1 MADKPSFYSILTADV
16 RYDER
21 IGDFAKLLY
30 SDLTARCNRKGYCWP
45 TNEQL
50 AEDHRKNA
58 RTIVRT
64 LRELESAG
72 YIATEVIRDQ
82 KNMVVERRI
91 WLDANARAGL
101 EFLRKPHD
109 KNVTTPHDKNV
120 TTPHDK
126 NVKYIKENNINTNN
140 PLTPTG
146 ESELF
151 DEFWVAYPKHVAK
164 KSARRAW
171 DKLHADRDLLDAL
184 LTALEWQTRT
194 EAWQRDGGRYVP
206 NPATWLN
213 GRRWEDEPQAEA
225 GPDKPPRRRKEET
238 EVW

>member
-101 EFLRKPHD
+101 EFLRKPPD
-109 KNVTTPHDKNV
+109 KNVTTP
-120 TTPHDK
+120 PDK

-184 LTALEWQTRT
+184 LTALEWQTRM

-213 GRRWEDEPQAEA
+213 GRRWEDEPPSAD
-225 GPDKPPRRRKEET
+225 GPDKPPRRREEV

>member
-21 IGDFAKLLY
+21 LRFFARVLY
-30 SDLTARCNRKGYCWP
+30 SDITAMCNVKGYCSAG
-45 TNEQL
+45 NEHFADKFKQSKRTVSGTIARL
-50 AEDHRKNA
+50 AELGY
-58 RTIVRT
+58 
-64 LRELESAG
+64 LRV
-72 YIATEVIRDQ
+72 EVIRDDG
-82 KNMVVERRI
+82 KTVVERRI
-91 WLDANARAGL
+91 WVQANAQEAM
-101 EFLRKPHD
+101 EKVTDPIEENFHTYRKKLPD
-109 KNVTTPHDKNV
+109 PIEENFQD
-120 TTPHDK
+120 
-126 NVKYIKENNINTNN
+126 IKENNTRDNNN

-151 DEFWVAYPKHVAK
+151 DEFWAAYPKHVAK
-164 KSARRAW
+164 KPARRAW

-225 GPDKPPRRRKEET
+225 EPDKPPRRREEV

>member
-101 EFLRKPHD
+101 EFLRKPPD
-109 KNVTTPHDKNV
+109 KNVMTP
-120 TTPHDK
+120 PDK

-151 DEFWVAYPKHVAK
+151 DEFWATYPKHVAK

-184 LTALEWQTRT
+184 LNALEWQTRT
-194 EAWQRDGGRYVP
+194 GAWQRDGGRYVP

-225 GPDKPPRRRKEET
+225 APDKPPRRREEV

>member
-101 EFLRKPHD
+101 EFLRKPPD
-109 KNVTTPHDKNV
+109 KNVTTPPDKNV
-120 TTPHDK
+120 TTPPDK

-164 KSARRAW
+164 ESARRAW

-184 LTALEWQTRT
+184 LSALEWQTRM

-213 GRRWEDEPQAEA
+213 GRRGEDEPQAEA
-225 GPDKPPRRRKEET
+225 APDKPPRRREEV

>member
-21 IGDFAKLLY
+21 IGDFALY

-101 EFLRKPHD
+101 EFLRKPPD
-109 KNVTTPHDKNV
+109 KNVTTPPDKNV
-120 TTPHDK
+120 MTPPDK
-126 NVKYIKENNINTNN
+126 NVKYIKETNININN

-151 DEFWVAYPKHVAK
+151 DEFWAAYPKHVAK
-164 KSARRAW
+164 KPARRAW

-213 GRRWEDEPQAEA
+213 GHRWEDEPQPPA
-225 GPDKPPRRRKEET
+225 GPDKPPRRREEV

>member
-1 MADKPSFYSILTADV
+1 MTDKPSFYSILTADV

-101 EFLRKPHD
+101 EFLRKPPD
-109 KNVTTPHDKNV
+109 KNVTAPPDKNV
-120 TTPHDK
+120 MTPPDK
-126 NVKYIKENNINTNN
+126 NVKYIKENNININN

-151 DEFWVAYPKHVAK
+151 DEFWAAYPKHVAK
-164 KSARRAW
+164 KPARRAW

-213 GRRWEDEPQAEA
+213 GRRWEDEPQEETE
-225 GPDKPPRRRKEET
+225 PDKPPRRRKEET

>member
-21 IGDFAKLLY
+21 LSFFARVLY
-30 SDLTARCNRKGYCWP
+30 SDITAMCNVKGYCSAG
-45 TNEQL
+45 NEHFADKFKQSKRTVSGTIARL
-50 AEDHRKNA
+50 AELGY
-58 RTIVRT
+58 
-64 LRELESAG
+64 LRVEG
-72 YIATEVIRDQ
+72 IRDAG
-82 KNMVVERRI
+82 KTVVERRI
-91 WLDANARAGL
+91 WVQANAQEAM
-101 EFLRKPHD
+101 EK
-109 KNVTTPHDKNV
+109 VTDPIEENFQD
-120 TTPHDK
+120 
-126 NVKYIKENNINTNN
+126 IKENNTRDNNN

-151 DEFWVAYPKHVAK
+151 DEFWAAYPKHVAK
-164 KSARRAW
+164 KPARRAW

-213 GRRWEDEPQAEA
+213 GRRWEDEPQPGE
-225 GPDKPPRRRKEET
+225 PDKPPRRRKEET

>member
-109 KNVTTPHDKNV
+109 KNVMTPPDKNV
-120 TTPHDK
+120 TTPPDK
-126 NVKYIKENNINTNN
+126 NVKYIKENNININN

-151 DEFWVAYPKHVAK
+151 DEFWAAYPKHVAK
-164 KSARRAW
+164 KPARRAW

-184 LTALEWQTRT
+184 LTALEWQIRT

-213 GRRWEDEPQAEA
+213 GRRWEDERPAASE
-225 GPDKPPRRRKEET
+225 PPRRRKEET

>member
-101 EFLRKPHD
+101 EFLRKPPD
-109 KNVTTPHDKNV
+109 KNVTTP
-120 TTPHDK
+120 PDK
-126 NVKYIKENNINTNN
+126 NVKYIKENNININN

-151 DEFWVAYPKHVAK
+151 DEFWAAYPKHIAK
-164 KSARRAW
+164 KPARRAW

-225 GPDKPPRRRKEET
+225 GPDKPPRRREEV

>member
-101 EFLRKPHD
+101 EFLRKPPD
-109 KNVTTPHDKNV
+109 KNVTTP
-120 TTPHDK
+120 PDK
-126 NVKYIKENNINTNN
+126 NVKYIKENNININN

-151 DEFWVAYPKHVAK
+151 DEFWAAYPKHVAK
-164 KSARRAW
+164 KPARRAW

-225 GPDKPPRRRKEET
+225 APDKPPRRREEV

>member
-1 MADKPSFYSILTADV
+1 M
-16 RYDER
+16 
-21 IGDFAKLLY
+21 
-30 SDLTARCNRKGYCWP
+30 
-45 TNEQL
+45 
-50 AEDHRKNA
+50 
-58 RTIVRT
+58 RT

-72 YIATEVIRDQ
+72 YTATEVIRDQ

-101 EFLRKPHD
+101 EFLRKPPD
-109 KNVTTPHDKNV
+109 KNVTTP
-120 TTPHDK
+120 PDK

-184 LTALEWQTRT
+184 LTALEWQTRM

-213 GRRWEDEPQAEA
+213 GRRWEDEPQVEA
-225 GPDKPPRRRKEET
+225 APDKPPRRREEV

>member
-101 EFLRKPHD
+101 EFLRKPPD
-109 KNVTTPHDKNV
+109 KNVTTP
-120 TTPHDK
+120 PDK
-126 NVKYIKENNINTNN
+126 NVKYIKENNININN

-151 DEFWVAYPKHVAK
+151 DEFWAAYPKHVAK
-164 KSARRAW
+164 KPARRAW

-213 GRRWEDEPQAEA
+213 GRRWEDEPQPPA

>member
-101 EFLRKPHD
+101 EFLRKPPD
-109 KNVTTPHDKNV
+109 ENVTTP
-120 TTPHDK
+120 PDK
-126 NVKYIKENNINTNN
+126 NVKYIKENNININN

-151 DEFWVAYPKHVAK
+151 DEFWAAYPKHVAK
-164 KSARRAW
+164 KPARRAW

-213 GRRWEDEPQAEA
+213 GRRWEDEPQPGE
-225 GPDKPPRRRKEET
+225 PDKPLRRREEV

>member
-72 YIATEVIRDQ
+72 YIATEVIRDE

-109 KNVTTPHDKNV
+109 KNVMTPPDKNV
-120 TTPHDK
+120 MTPPDK
-126 NVKYIKENNINTNN
+126 NVKYIKENNINN
-140 PLTPTG
+140 PLTPMG

-151 DEFWVAYPKHVAK
+151 DEFWAAYPKHVAK
-164 KSARRAW
+164 KPARRAW

-213 GRRWEDEPQAEA
+213 GRRWEDEPQPG
-225 GPDKPPRRRKEET
+225 GPDKPPRRREEV

>member
-1 MADKPSFYSILTADV
+1 MTDKPSFYSILTADV

-101 EFLRKPHD
+101 EFLRKPPD
-109 KNVTTPHDKNV
+109 KNVTAP
-120 TTPHDK
+120 PDK
-126 NVKYIKENNINTNN
+126 NVKYIKENNININN

-151 DEFWVAYPKHVAK
+151 DEFWAAYPKHVAK
-164 KSARRAW
+164 KPARRAW

-213 GRRWEDEPQAEA
+213 GRRWEDEPQEETE
-225 GPDKPPRRRKEET
+225 PDKPPRRRKEET

>member
-45 TNEQL
+45 PNEQL

-101 EFLRKPHD
+101 EFLRKPPD
-109 KNVTTPHDKNV
+109 ENVTTP
-120 TTPHDK
+120 PDK
-126 NVKYIKENNINTNN
+126 NVKYIKENNININN

-151 DEFWVAYPKHVAK
+151 DEFWAAYPKHVAK
-164 KSARRAW
+164 KPARRAW

-213 GRRWEDEPQAEA
+213 GRRWEDEPQPGE
-225 GPDKPPRRRKEET
+225 PDKPLRRREEV

>member
-50 AEDHRKNA
+50 AEDHRKNT

-101 EFLRKPHD
+101 EFLRKPHVE
-109 KNVTTPHDKNV
+109 NVMTP
-120 TTPHDK
+120 PDK
-126 NVKYIKENNINTNN
+126 NVKYIKENNININN
-140 PLTPTG
+140 PLTPSG

-151 DEFWVAYPKHVAK
+151 DEFWAAYPKHVAK
-164 KSARRAW
+164 KPARRAW

-225 GPDKPPRRRKEET
+225 KPDKPPRRREEV

>member
-101 EFLRKPHD
+101 EFLRKPPD
-109 KNVTTPHDKNV
+109 KNVTTP
-120 TTPHDK
+120 PDK

-184 LTALEWQTRT
+184 LTALEWQTRM

-225 GPDKPPRRRKEET
+225 APDKPPRRRKEET

>member
-101 EFLRKPHD
+101 EFLRKPPD
-109 KNVTTPHDKNV
+109 KNVMTP
-120 TTPHDK
+120 PDK
-126 NVKYIKENNINTNN
+126 NVKYIKENNININN

-151 DEFWVAYPKHVAK
+151 DEFWAAYPKHVAK
-164 KSARRAW
+164 KPARRAW

-213 GRRWEDEPQAEA
+213 GRRWEDEPQPGE
-225 GPDKPPRRRKEET
+225 PDKPPRRREEV

>member
-120 TTPHDK
+120 TTPPDK
-126 NVKYIKENNINTNN
+126 NVKYINENNINTNN

-171 DKLHADRDLLDAL
+171 DKLHADRDLLDAV
-184 LTALEWQTRT
+184 LTALEWQTRM

-225 GPDKPPRRRKEET
+225 APDKPPRRRKEET

>member
-101 EFLRKPHD
+101 EFLRKPPD
-109 KNVTTPHDKNV
+109 KNVTTP
-120 TTPHDK
+120 PDK
-126 NVKYIKENNINTNN
+126 NVKYINENNINTNN

-171 DKLHADRDLLDAL
+171 DKLHADRDLLDAV
-184 LTALEWQTRT
+184 LTALEWQTRM

-225 GPDKPPRRRKEET
+225 APDKPPRRRKEET

>member
-109 KNVTTPHDKNV
+109 KNVTTP
-120 TTPHDK
+120 PDK
-126 NVKYIKENNINTNN
+126 NVKYIKENNININN

-151 DEFWVAYPKHVAK
+151 DEFWAAYPKHVAK
-164 KSARRAW
+164 KPARRAW

-213 GRRWEDEPQAEA
+213 GRRWEDEPQPPTE
-225 GPDKPPRRRKEET
+225 PDKPPRRREEV

>member
-1 MADKPSFYSILTADV
+1 M
-16 RYDER
+16 RYDKR
-21 IGDFAKLLY
+21 LSDFARLLY
-30 SDLTARCNRKGYCWP
+30 SDITALCNRQGYCSAS
-45 TNEQL
+45 NGYF
-50 AEDHRKNA
+50 AEVFGKSA
-58 RTIVRT
+58 RTI
-64 LRELESAG
+64 SATIASLAKCR
-72 YIATEVIRDQ
+72 YITIEMIRDDATNAVIGRKIWVQASAQAATEKVADPIEENFHGDREKLPYPIEENFQ
-82 KNMVVERRI
+82 
-91 WLDANARAGL
+91 
-101 EFLRKPHD
+101 
-109 KNVTTPHDKNV
+109 
-120 TTPHDK
+120 
-126 NVKYIKENNINTNN
+126 YIKENITSINNN

-151 DEFWVAYPKHVAK
+151 DEFWAAYPKHVAK
-164 KSARRAW
+164 KPARRAW

-213 GRRWEDEPQAEA
+213 GRRWEDEPQPPA